1 MEDQSRFV
9 SVYGLPAGAVDK
21 LATAELGTHPSDH
34 VETFKGNIDDNFR
47 VGITMTRKSVK
58 MFCEFYGR
66 DV

>member
-1 MEDQSRFV
+1 MSE
-9 SVYGLPAGAVDK
+9 YGLPAGAVDK
-21 LATAELGTHPSDH
+21 VATAESGTYPSDH

-47 VGITMTRKSVK
+47 VGIKMTRKSVK